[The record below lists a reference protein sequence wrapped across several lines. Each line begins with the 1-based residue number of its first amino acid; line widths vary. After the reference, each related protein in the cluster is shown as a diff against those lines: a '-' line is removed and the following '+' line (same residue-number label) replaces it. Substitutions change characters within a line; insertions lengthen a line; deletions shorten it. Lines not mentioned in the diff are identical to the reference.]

1 MHKQP
6 LGLNRRGFIR
16 LLAITVAVVLVFYSI
31 GLYLNHMGLQTLH
44 GNMEALSERECSY
57 IASQINLEVGNLIT
71 QCQELAADKE
81 LLRYVIAY
89 PRLSAYQRIAS
100 ISGLSDKL
108 LRMKRS
114 CDLLE
119 NAKILLPQIDR
130 VISTEKSIYDTM
142 DRSEYATF
150 RQLVDGKL
158 LRIAEHGDNL
168 YMLCSPVTRGEP
180 MFLISVCISPERLE
194 RRMRLLASENA
205 LDMTLYTP
213 EGTVFFS
220 AGTKNGLLSAG
231 KEGSSL
237 LGVQGESTFSAEAEI
252 PLLHLTL
259 RCVGTIADELQPLM
273 RHRMWVCLL
282 TALALVLLVI
292 YLNVY

>member
-16 LLAITVAVVLVFYSI
+16 LLAITVAVVLVFYAI
-31 GLYLNHMGLQTLH
+31 GLYPNHMGLQTLH

-158 LRIAEHGDNL
+158 LRIAEHGGNL
-168 YMLCSPVTRGEP
+168 YVLCNPVTRGEP

-205 LDMTLYTP
+205 LDAVYA
-213 EGTVFFS
+213 GRHGVFQCRNEKWVAVRRKGGQQPFGR
-220 AGTKNGLLSAG
+220 AGG
-231 KEGSSL
+231 KRFFRRGGNTAAASYASL
-237 LGVQGESTFSAEAEI
+237 
-252 PLLHLTL
+252 
-259 RCVGTIADELQPLM
+259 C
-273 RHRMWVCLL
+273 RHDSG
-282 TALALVLLVI
+282 
-292 YLNVY
+292 